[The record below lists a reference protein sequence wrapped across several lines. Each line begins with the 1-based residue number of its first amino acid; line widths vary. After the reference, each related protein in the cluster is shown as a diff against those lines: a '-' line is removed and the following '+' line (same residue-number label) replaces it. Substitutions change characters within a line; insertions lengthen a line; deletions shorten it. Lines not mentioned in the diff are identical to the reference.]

1 MNLPMKE
8 GRPQI
13 QISKN
18 TLVGLAFVGP
28 SALCILFFMLI
39 PAVMSFH
46 YCLTDWNGVSSSYNY
61 IGLEN
66 FRRVISAPGFDRL
79 IYNTIFL
86 LILYVPVLNILCILL
101 SVALY
106 DIGRLASFYKVTVY
120 LPSLMSM
127 VVVGLIWRTIYNPV
141 IGPLARLF
149 EWIGFPDLMP
159 DLLGS
164 RGTVMYA
171 LSISIIWYAIGFY
184 SLVYLGGLSNIPNE
198 LYEAADIDGAG
209 RLHRLFSITL
219 PLLMPSIT
227 INVVVS
233 IIGILLEFQL
243 PLVLTGGGPG
253 YSSQTMALRAYI
265 YATREQRPGMSM
277 ALSVLLT
284 IVAVT
289 VSVIM
294 TNILR
299 KKEVEN

>member
-1 MNLPMKE
+1 MNLLKKE
-8 GRPQI
+8 GVQQM

-18 TLVGLAFVGP
+18 TLVGLAFVAP

-39 PAVMSFH
+39 PAAMSFH
-46 YCLTDWNGVSSSYNY
+46 YCLTDWNGVSASYNY
-61 IGLEN
+61 IGFEN
-66 FRRVISAPGFDRL
+66 FRRVINAPGFDRL
-79 IYNTIFL
+79 IYNTFFL
-86 LILYVPVLNILCILL
+86 IVLYVPVLNILCILL
-101 SVALY
+101 SVSLY
-106 DIGRLASFYKVTVY
+106 DIGRLANFYKVTVY
-120 LPSLMSM
+120 LPSLLSM
-127 VVVGLIWRTIYNPV
+127 VIVGLIWRTIYNPV
-141 IGPLARLF
+141 IGPLARMF
-149 EWIGFPDLMP
+149 QWIGFPDLMP
-159 DLLGS
+159 DLLGQRS
-164 RGTVMYA
+164 TVMYA
-171 LSISIIWYAIGFY
+171 LSLSIVWYAMGFY
-184 SLVYLGGLSNIPNE
+184 SLVYLGGLSNIPND

-209 RLHRLFSITL
+209 RLHRLVSITL

-253 YSSQTMALRAYI
+253 HSSQTMALRAYI

-277 ALSVLLT
+277 ALSVMLT

-294 TNILR
+294 TNALR